1 MSIEADIPPEGSY
14 HKIESKQ
21 AIQDQRDKE
30 TESTIPPK
38 PENIEEVNRQLGLIW
53 AWINGF
59 GITGPGVQGKG
70 NQWTVD
76 LPDYVA
82 ITKCVDGVATTT
94 ISFG

>member
-1 MSIEADIPPEGSY
+1 MIEANIPPEKAY

-21 AIQDQRDKE
+21 AIQGHRDE
-30 TESTIPPK
+30 EDSLGTPPNS
-38 PENIEEVNRQLGLIW
+38 ENIEDLKKEIAKLW

-59 GITGPGVQGKG
+59 GITGPGVQGRG